1 MCKPELIHICHA
13 NIDNKNAGGAY
24 IIERRVEN
32 EIRKYGYIFDY
43 ITMDEFV
50 TTNNPDLDLLP
61 GSVAHSAH
69 LRGNRWLGHIKL
81 PFYAYS
87 VFKKCRYPIVH
98 IDIDLAGKALLY
110 AVPAKLSGSKVIV
123 HSHST
128 GIDGDHR
135 FLKGLAHKIGRQILP
150 LFTNGYLACSQNA
163 AKWMF
168 PKRLWKDAVVL
179 FNGTDLTRF
188 RYSEELRRK
197 KRLEL
202 DVQNQ
207 LVIGNIGTICWRKNQ
222 LFLVELLNALRKRG
236 IDAVLLLV
244 GVGPVEWEQKV
255 HDAAKQYDLSDSVR
269 LLGVRSD
276 TNELLNAMDLYV
288 CPSFIEGAPV
298 TLYEAQATGLPCIMS
313 DTVSEDTIA
322 TDWLETASLKADLD
336 AWCVQMM
343 DLHMRFQEKR
353 AMCKMDDRYGLAHM
367 AKELSDIYGSLL
379 GRNAVNPS
387 EVKNIR
393 GGVTK

>member
-1 MCKPELIHICHA
+1 MSKSEMIHICHA

-32 EIRKYGYIFDY
+32 EIRKYGYVFDY

-110 AVPAKLSGSKVIV
+110 AIPAKLSGSKVIV

-135 FLKGLAHKIGRQILP
+135 FLKGFAHKLGRQILP
-150 LFTNGYLACSQNA
+150 LFTDGYLACSQNA

-168 PKRLWKDAVVL
+168 PKRVQKNARVL
-179 FNGTDLTRF
+179 FNGTDLNRF
-188 RYSEELRRK
+188 YYSEEIRQQWREKLGVTSQF
-197 KRLEL
+197 L
-202 DVQNQ
+202 
-207 LVIGNIGTICWRKNQ
+207 IGNIGVLSEIKNQ
-222 LFLVELLNALRKRG
+222 IFLVDLVAYLYKHNMD
-236 IDAVLLLV
+236 IVLLLV
-244 GVGPVEWEQKV
+244 GKYTPELQEKIMSV
-255 HDAAKQYDLSDSVR
+255 AKKNNISDRIILYGFSCN
-269 LLGVRSD
+269 
-276 TNELLNAMDLYV
+276 TCELLNAMDLYI
-288 CPSFIEGAPV
+288 CPSKVEGFSL
-298 TLYEAQATGLPCIMS
+298 TLCEAQATGLPCIR
-313 DTVSEDTIA
+313 SEAVPDEAVISTW
-322 TDWLETASLKADLD
+322 TEQVDLRMQLDDWSAAVQKLAKKYKDNRKLRKVKADYG
-336 AWCVQMM
+336 M
-343 DLHMRFQEKR
+343 EK
-353 AMCKMDDRYGLAHM
+353 M
-367 AKELSDIYGSLL
+367 AEKLEQFYSRL
-379 GRNAVNPS
+379 R
-387 EVKNIR
+387 EK
-393 GGVTK
+393 

>member
-1 MCKPELIHICHA
+1 MEIHVCHA
-13 NIDNKNAGGAY
+13 NNDNKNVGGAY
-24 IIERRVEN
+24 IITRRVEN
-32 EIRKYGYIFDY
+32 EIRKYGYVFDY

-50 TTNNPDLDLLP
+50 TTNNPDFDLLP
-61 GSVAHSAH
+61 GSVTHSAH

-135 FLKGLAHKIGRQILP
+135 FLKGLAHKFGRQILP
-150 LFTNGYLACSQNA
+150 LFTDGYLACSKNA

-168 PKRLWKDAVVL
+168 PKRVQKDAIVL
-179 FNGTDLTRF
+179 FNGTDLNRF
-188 RYSEELRRK
+188 HYDEEVRK
-197 KRLEL
+197 NKRAEL
-202 DVQNQ
+202 GIQDQ

-222 LFLVELLNALRKRG
+222 LFLVEILNVLRKRG

-244 GVGPVEWEQKV
+244 GPGSAEWEQKI
-255 HDAAKQYDLSDSVR
+255 HDAAGRYNIYEYVQ

-276 TNELLNAMDLYV
+276 TNELLNAMDMYI

-298 TLYEAQATGLPCIMS
+298 TLYEAQATGLPCIM
-313 DTVSEDTIA
+313 TDTISEESNIS
-322 TDWLETASLKADLD
+322 TWLQKASLEDSTEH
-336 AWCVQMM
+336 WCDQLLKMARMYDKNVSGQ
-343 DLHMRFQEKR
+343 KR
-353 AMCKMDDRYGLAHM
+353 A
-367 AKELSDIYGSLL
+367 
-379 GRNAVNPS
+379 
-387 EVKNIR
+387 
-393 GGVTK
+393 